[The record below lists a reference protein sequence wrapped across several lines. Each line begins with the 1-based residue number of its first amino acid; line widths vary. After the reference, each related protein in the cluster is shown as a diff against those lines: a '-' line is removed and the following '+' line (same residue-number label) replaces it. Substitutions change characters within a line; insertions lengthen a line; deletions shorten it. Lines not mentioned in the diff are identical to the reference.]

1 MTSPDWPVE
10 IKHSQ
15 ECECTRVVYSI
26 TFKLTDFVWELSTVL
41 HVELDLTEDITNTQT
56 SYKFL
61 PMWRRKEDESGL
73 KHGFIPVTAIF
84 GNLECDWLKCR
95 WMVGVWSRDYKT
107 GKKHNLRRRNTG
119 LYQFITR
126 FLFTLDCTFA
136 KWLSDILK
144 ELFMVKKLRKPF
156 NYNGV

>member
-1 MTSPDWPVE
+1 M
-10 IKHSQ
+10 
-15 ECECTRVVYSI
+15 VYSI

-84 GNLECDWLKCR
+84 GNLECDWLKMQMNGGCF
-95 WMVGVWSRDYKT
+95 KT

-126 FLFTLDCTFA
+126 FSFTLDCTFA